1 MDATQR
7 WQLLPDAAEP
17 AVVDT
22 VELRQYELSAF
33 LTFLNERESLVT
45 RYPAAEL
52 RLILAAN
59 GIPHDNEDLNTAL
72 SKREILRMIRDGA
85 PAPAIRAAMR
95 LGRVEELARGWKEVV
110 QEHQVLRPKRAV
122 TAQENVSAFRAAV
135 QTAFTQEEMF
145 VMGADIDGTPAT
157 EAIQTHKGAGLT
169 IIVRP
174 VELLRPV
181 INHQALYMC
190 HTHPGV
196 DALPSREDKETT
208 ARFGIQFAQLGVR
221 LIEHYVIAANGGYS
235 CIMQD
240 HLPDLQ
246 REITDII
253 NR

>member
-1 MDATQR
+1 MYK
-7 WQLLPDAAEP
+7 
-17 AVVDT
+17 
-22 VELRQYELSAF
+22 RQ
-33 LTFLNERESLVT
+33 
-45 RYPAAEL
+45 
-52 RLILAAN
+52 
-59 GIPHDNEDLNTAL
+59 
-72 SKREILRMIRDGA
+72 
-85 PAPAIRAAMR
+85 
-95 LGRVEELARGWKEVV
+95 V

-253 NR
+253 NH